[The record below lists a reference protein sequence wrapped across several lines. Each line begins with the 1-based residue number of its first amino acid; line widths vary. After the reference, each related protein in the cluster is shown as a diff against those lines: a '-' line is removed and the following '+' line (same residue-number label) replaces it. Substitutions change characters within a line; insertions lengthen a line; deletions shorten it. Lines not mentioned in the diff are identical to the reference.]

1 VRKIMT
7 ITIRLSPETEVKLR
21 QCAAQTDQ
29 TVEQFVERLV
39 ERVVHRVNGGQPSDT
54 ATAVHGTLPSDEALA
69 PFRRDVAESG
79 MTDEELLEF
88 FEEMRE
94 EVYREKQGRLS
105 KTS

>member
-1 VRKIMT
+1 MT
-7 ITIRLSPETEVKLR
+7 IIINLSPETEVKLR

-29 TVEQFVERLV
+29 TIECFVERLV
-39 ERVVHRVNGGQPSDT
+39 ERVVRRVNGGQPSDT
-54 ATAVHGTLPSDEALA
+54 ATAFHSTIPSDEALA

-79 MTDEELLEF
+79 MTDEELLHF

-94 EVYREKQGRLS
+94 EVYQEKHGRPS